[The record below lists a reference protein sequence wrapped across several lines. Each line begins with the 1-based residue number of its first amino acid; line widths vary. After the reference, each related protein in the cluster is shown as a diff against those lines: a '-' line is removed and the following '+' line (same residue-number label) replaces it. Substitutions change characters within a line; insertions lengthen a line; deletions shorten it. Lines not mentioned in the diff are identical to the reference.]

1 MRLQTVLQRCWVTEI
16 ASNSGDLILVNL
28 QQFKQQSTVN
38 WSEVQW
44 CTHYSLSSEV
54 ARFVAYSTRTLNLD
68 YISWRS
74 RLFVIDAELERT
86 VVRILFFED
95 YAYDVGPT
103 YFIVFYSSDPAYVA
117 NAADVSKIQKKVFI
131 AGKTWFLR
139 YLLPQIIHIFRYYSF
154 HIVGL
159 LKYRKVSA
167 WDTSCICW
175 KIKTATITSQLVKT
189 SRRFSCLQHD
199 TVK

>member
-1 MRLQTVLQRCWVTEI
+1 
-16 ASNSGDLILVNL
+16 
-28 QQFKQQSTVN
+28 
-38 WSEVQW
+38 
-44 CTHYSLSSEV
+44 LSSEV

-117 NAADVSKIQKKVFI
+117 NAADVSKIQKKFSLQVKPDFCVI
-131 AGKTWFLR
+131 CC
-139 YLLPQIIHIFRYYSF
+139 
-154 HIVGL
+154 
-159 LKYRKVSA
+159 RK
-167 WDTSCICW
+167 
-175 KIKTATITSQLVKT
+175 
-189 SRRFSCLQHD
+189 
-199 TVK
+199 